1 MGMRVC
7 MRCAV
12 VVGQHAPGSTDSTI
26 FRTGALHAAKVILPD
41 HGAFDT
47 ARVIDTPHTT
57 AQALCI
63 QDALASFESEAGR
76 GVVVCHF
83 DHTLRCTS
91 DEASR
96 TRAAQ
101 R

>member
-26 FRTGALHAAKVILPD
+26 FRTGALHAAKVITRPR
-41 HGAFDT
+41 GTAFDT

-63 QDALASFESEAGR
+63 QNAFASFESEAGR
-76 GVVVCHF
+76 VVCHF